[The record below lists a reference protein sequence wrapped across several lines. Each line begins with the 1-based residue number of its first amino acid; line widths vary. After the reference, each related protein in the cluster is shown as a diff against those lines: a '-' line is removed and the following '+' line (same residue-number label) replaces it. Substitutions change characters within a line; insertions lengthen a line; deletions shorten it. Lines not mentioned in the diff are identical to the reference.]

1 MADEYP
7 VLTFA
12 SDATWEAWLREN
24 HDRALGVWLRIAKA
38 GKAERTV
45 THLEALDVALCYG
58 WIDGQRKPLDG
69 THFLQ
74 KFTHRRPRSMWSRI
88 NTEKVA
94 RLIEAGRMTDA
105 GLAEVEAAKRD
116 GRWDAAYASWGS
128 ATMPDDLT
136 RALDATPAAR
146 KKFDELDSRNR
157 YAIVYRVETAKR
169 PQTRRARIE
178 KYVAMLA
185 EGRTIYP

>member
-105 GLAEVEAAKRD
+105 GLAEVEAAKLD

-128 ATMPDDLT
+128 GTMPDDLT